1 MINPENI
8 APAPAAAIHQ
18 PIALKQLLWPAFFA
32 SLIAAAAA
40 SLSQQ
45 AFVVPSILQAELIE
59 AGGSA
64 HHAVGAAVHAGIE
77 RTAFTVLFNWL
88 TAFGYALL
96 LAVCFGWTR
105 TIGWRAGLWWG
116 IAGFVSFAL
125 APALGLPP
133 ELPGTH
139 AADLAARQTWWV
151 GTAWR
156 APLDLPAFSSAPAA
170 DQVDRRRTHCT
181 STSGRAPVLPEGDSA
196 VPAEMTRAFVAGSLG
211 QSLLMWLLL
220 GALTAVFM
228 SRFSP
233 RTPDVR

>member
-1 MINPENI
+1 M
-8 APAPAAAIHQ
+8 
-18 PIALKQLLWPAFFA
+18 WPAFFA

-40 SLSQQ
+40 SLAQQ
-45 AFVVPSILQAELIE
+45 AFVIPLILQAELIE

-77 RTAFTVLFNWL
+77 RTAYTVLFNWL

-105 TIGWRAGLWWG
+105 TIGWRAGLLWG
-116 IAGFVSFAL
+116 IAGFASFAL

-133 ELPGTH
+133 ELPGSH

-151 GTAWR
+151 GTAL
-156 APLDLPAFSSAPAA
+156 ASIAGLACVFL
-170 DQVDRRRTHCT
+170 VRRRLIKSIGVVLIALPHLI
-181 STSGRAPVLPEGDSA
+181 GAPVAPEGDSA

-233 RTPDVR
+233 RTPDLR